1 MDIKEEDK
9 MAFNDLREFIERLE
23 EEDELIRIK
32 KLVDWD
38 LEAGGIA
45 RRATELKAPAP
56 LFENIK
62 DYPGYRLLS
71 AQVGPSAK
79 KDRYYCRMAMAME
92 MKPESG
98 PEEIIEEYIKRK
110 SNPIKPVLVSNGPCK
125 ENIFIEDNVDLERFP
140 VPIIHEGDGG
150 RYIGSWHAVAT
161 KDLDT
166 EWVNWGMYRLMLHD
180 KETMGSVIVPPQHIG
195 RMFFQKYEP
204 KNLPMEFAVIIGA
217 EPITP
222 MIAGSP
228 IPAGINE
235 MDIIGAIR
243 GKPLDVVKCETVDLV
258 VPATAEI
265 IIEGEVLPNT
275 RLDEGP
281 FGEYVGYRASKRSP
295 KPVLKVKAIT
305 HRNNPILTMCALGV
319 PVDEGHLSIATIWAA
334 EILETLRAQ
343 EMPVEMVFIPPEGVT
358 HMIAIST
365 KVPYPNFAKKV
376 ANAVWASPAGIF
388 SYYVVVV
395 DDDID
400 VTNINEILW
409 ALTTRCHPQR
419 DIYIQ
424 PNSPT
429 YPILIPFLEPKDRLT
444 GDNGASVLF
453 DCTWPYH
460 WNKDDIP
467 IKASFDVLWPKEL
480 QKRIISNWKEYGF

>member
-281 FGEYVGYRASKRSP
+281 FGEYVGYRASKRKDSFQSDWEIRP
-295 KPVLKVKAIT
+295 LWILPADM
-305 HRNNPILTMCALGV
+305 NNPDYNYSKRIFYVEKEDKTFFIHGIDNYDMKGRLWKCIFAFGITNQPGTRLRTWHGGFYK
-319 PVDEGHLSIATIWAA
+319 DHLNNHT
-334 EILETLRAQ
+334 TL
-343 EMPVEMVFIPPEGVT
+343 
-358 HMIAIST
+358 S
-365 KVPYPNFAKKV
+365 
-376 ANAVWASPAGIF
+376 
-388 SYYVVVV
+388 
-395 DDDID
+395 DID
-400 VTNINEILW
+400 
-409 ALTTRCHPQR
+409 
-419 DIYIQ
+419 
-424 PNSPT
+424 
-429 YPILIPFLEPKDRLT
+429 PIDPKLDKVRIPLKYFT
-444 GDNGASVLF
+444 
-453 DCTWPYH
+453 
-460 WNKDDIP
+460 
-467 IKASFDVLWPKEL
+467 IKGLLRKA
-480 QKRIISNWKEYGF
+480 R